1 MLKELAVMKEKEVF
15 RIVPRPVGN
24 NVVKSKWVYANKYND
39 EDHIVAR
46 KVQLVAKGFT
56 QILGE
61 DYDETYISVARLE
74 SVRLVCAIAALLGL
88 RLWQVDF
95 VSAFLNSE
103 NTFEIY
109 MEQPPCFDEGGD
121 KVWLLL
127 KTLYG
132 MMQGAHDWAITLNCT
147 YTEHRY
153 YTSKADSQVRSK
165 VVNGEITRTTTWT
178 DNVLGALT
186 TPAGEVEV
194 KEELRSSYEIKD
206 LGEVKYILG
215 MKIERTDD
223 ESIKLLQR
231 AYSEH
236 VLERFGMAEAK
247 SRSTPLPPGIT
258 LSIKD
263 SPETQ
268 DKANEMKGIPYC
280 EALGSLMWF

>member
-1 MLKELAVMKEKEVF
+1 MLKELAIMKEKEVF
-15 RIVPRPVGN
+15 RTVPRPVGK

-39 EDHIVAR
+39 KGHIVAR
-46 KVQLVAKGFT
+46 KARLVAKGFT

-61 DYDETYISVARLE
+61 DYNETYASVARLE
-74 SVRLVCAIAALLGL
+74 SVRLVCAIAASLGL

-109 MEQPPCFDEGGD
+109 MEQPPGFDEGGD

-132 MMQGAHDWAITLNCT
+132 TMQGAHDWAITLDRT

-165 VVNGEITRTTTWT
+165 VVNGELTLTTTWT
-178 DNVLGALT
+178 DDVLGAST
-186 TPAGEVEV
+186 TPAGEVEA

-206 LGEVKYILG
+206 LGEAKYILG

-223 ESIKLLQR
+223 GSIKL
-231 AYSEH
+231 S
-236 VLERFGMAEAK
+236 
-247 SRSTPLPPGIT
+247 
-258 LSIKD
+258 
-263 SPETQ
+263 
-268 DKANEMKGIPYC
+268 
-280 EALGSLMWF
+280 

>member
-1 MLKELAVMKEKEVF
+1 MLKELAIMKEKEVF
-15 RIVPRPVGN
+15 CTVPRPVGK

-39 EDHIVAR
+39 KGHIVAR
-46 KVQLVAKGFT
+46 KARLVAKGFT

-61 DYDETYISVARLE
+61 DYNETYASVARLE
-74 SVRLVCAIAALLGL
+74 SVRLVCVIAASLGL
-88 RLWQVDF
+88 RLWQVNF

-109 MEQPPCFDEGGD
+109 MEQPPGFDKGGD

-132 MMQGAHDWAITLNCT
+132 MMQGAHDWAITLDCT
-147 YTEHRY
+147 YTYTKHGY

-165 VVNGEITRTTTWT
+165 VVNGELTLTTTWT
-178 DNVLGALT
+178 DDVLGAST
-186 TPAGEVEV
+186 TPAGEVKV

-206 LGEVKYILG
+206 LGEAKYILG

-223 ESIKLLQR
+223 GSIKLSQR
-231 AYSEH
+231 AYSEC

-247 SRSTPLPPGIT
+247 SHSTPLLLEMLMDG
-258 LSIKD
+258 S
-263 SPETQ
+263 Q
-268 DKANEMKGIPYC
+268 RKATC
-280 EALGSLMWF
+280 FL